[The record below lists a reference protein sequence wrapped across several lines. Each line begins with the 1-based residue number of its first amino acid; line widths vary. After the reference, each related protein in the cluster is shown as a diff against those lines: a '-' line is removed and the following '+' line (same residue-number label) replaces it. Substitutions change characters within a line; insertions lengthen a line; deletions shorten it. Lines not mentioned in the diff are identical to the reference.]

1 MSLLTIDIGGSSIKY
16 AKFDDGKLTEKS
28 SFHTPDNIEDFYT
41 ELKKVSDDFKS
52 RFDITGAAISSPG
65 AVNKK
70 TGVIEGASALP
81 YIHNF
86 DIHTKFEKE
95 IFGLPVSIEND
106 ANCAALAEIEFGA
119 ARGLSD
125 VLFVVLGTGVG
136 GAVVMDGKIHHGK
149 HLFGGE
155 FGFMLMDDKN
165 SFSDLGTTIRMAE
178 RYNKRT
184 GKELDAVEIFELA
197 SQGDEIAQ
205 EEKEIF
211 LFNVAKGIFNLTY
224 SFDPEC
230 VVIGGGVSQADWLIP
245 ALQQQFDKI
254 LEIVDVATFVP
265 DVLTCEFKND
275 ANLIGAAV
283 DFRQT
288 FK

>member
-16 AKFDDGKLTEKS
+16 AKFDDGELTEKS
-28 SFHTPDNIEDFYT
+28 SFPTPDNIEDFYT

-178 RYNKRT
+178 RYNKRI
-184 GKELDAVEIFELA
+184 GKELDAIEIFELA

>member
-16 AKFDDGKLTEKS
+16 AKFDDGELTEKS
-28 SFHTPDNIEDFYT
+28 SFPTPDNIEDFYT
-41 ELKKVSDDFKS
+41 ELKKVSDGFKS

-178 RYNKRT
+178 RYNKRI
-184 GKELDAVEIFELA
+184 GKELDAIEIFELA

-245 ALQQQFDKI
+245 ELQLQFDKI